1 MEVWHHTLEAAPAAG
16 PAAAPFVV
24 TLGTF
29 DGVHAGHRELLRL
42 ASGRAR
48 AAGLRAAVV
57 TFDPHPTVV
66 VAPQRKPKLLMTL
79 EQRLAAF
86 EAEGMDLAW
95 VIPFSRA
102 FSELSPGAFLDRM
115 RQVLPPAELHVGRA
129 FAFGRDRAGTV
140 ETLEAWGAAHGC
152 RVHTLA
158 LRAPDGGRLS
168 STRIREALDRGEVAA
183 AAELLGHPYALTGV
197 VVEGDRRGRH
207 LGFPTANLAWEQEQL
222 PAFGVYVTE
231 VRLPHHGP
239 HPGHPHLGLTN
250 VGEKPTFEGRRL
262 TVETHL
268 PGFEGDLYGARLE
281 VCFLHRLRGEVR
293 FTSVEALRTQIE
305 RDVAEGT
312 AWWEARR
319 V

>member
-1 MEVWHHTLEAAPAAG
+1 MDVWRHTLETAPASG
-16 PAAAPFVV
+16 PFVV

-29 DGVHAGHRELLRL
+29 DGVHAGHRELLQI
-42 ASGRAR
+42 ASGRAN
-48 AAGLRAAVV
+48 ALGHRAAVV
-57 TFDPHPTVV
+57 TFDPHPALV

-79 EQRLAAF
+79 EQRLEAF

-102 FSELSPGAFLDRM
+102 FSELDPEDFLDRI
-115 RQVLPPAELHVGRA
+115 RTVLSPVEVHVGRA
-129 FAFGRDRAGTV
+129 FCFGRDRSGTV
-140 ETLEAWGAAHGC
+140 ETLEAWGATHGC
-152 RVHTLA
+152 QIHTLA

-168 STRIREALDRGEVAA
+168 STRIREALEAGQAEA

-231 VRLPHHGP
+231 VVLPHHG
-239 HPGHPHLGLTN
+239 GAHLGLTN

-268 PGFEGDLYGARLE
+268 PGFEGDLYGARMQ
-281 VCFLHRLRGEVR
+281 VRFLHRIRGEVK
-293 FTSVEALRTQIE
+293 FASVDELRVQIAK
-305 RDVAEGT
+305 DVAEGT
-312 AWWEARR
+312 AWWKSFGGSA
-319 V
+319 